1 MFKDKKVLKSFVVS
15 TTKVVSLA
23 LLGAFSLYLIGLNF
37 WGTFLLLICLQY
49 ILFYCISYVLNV
61 LAIEKTKQKEL
72 DKLEKL
78 STLLNCAYC
87 NKQNVMTF
95 DPNESNR
102 IEFECE
108 HCKKKNLVT
117 MQFLVARITEPV
129 NLPKV
134 TGVHLE
140 NYEE

>member
-1 MFKDKKVLKSFVVS
+1 MFKDKNLASAFIKSTIKVI
-15 TTKVVSLA
+15 SLS

-61 LAIEKTKQKEL
+61 LAIEKTKQKEI

-87 NKQNVMTF
+87 NKPNVMTF
-95 DPNESNR
+95 DPNESSR

-108 HCKKKNLVT
+108 HCKNKNLVT

-140 NYEE
+140 KYEE